1 MIEQGTKK
9 NLSDWIRR
17 QLFHYSDTKNGRCT
31 SFILSHVGSGSKS
44 NIVTTM
50 PLLERVGPDDIEEI
64 VGQLNETATIDAEG
78 LGGLQKYMLQ
88 ATFENLDKPINRFIF
103 RLNATDNEDNVDVM
117 DSEPATQKGLMS
129 QMMRHTEA
137 TFRISMASTG
147 NIVGM
152 QNRIISRQAE
162 QIENLTQKHIELV
175 QVLEELQTEKHQREL
190 DSAVALRK
198 QAAYQDITQKILLLL
213 PTVANKLTGK
223 NLLPEKTSSG
233 EQMIK
238 SLMDSL
244 SPEQMGH
251 MQSMLKPEQQMIIF
265 QIYENMRKFDESKNE
280 TTEEEK
286 KSNGAS

>member
-50 PLLERVGPDDIEEI
+50 PIIEKIGPDDIDET
-64 VGQLNETATIDAEG
+64 VGQINETATIDAEG

-103 RLNATDNEDNVDVM
+103 RINATDGEDNVDVM

-162 QIENLTQKHIELV
+162 QIETLTQKHIELV
-175 QVLEELQTEKHQREL
+175 QVLEELQTEKHTREL
-190 DSAVALRK
+190 DAAVAMRK
-198 QAAYQDITQKILLLL
+198 QEAYKDITQKVLLLL
-213 PTVANKLTGK
+213 PTVANKLAGK
-223 NLLPEKTSSG
+223 TLLPEKTTSG

-244 SPEQMGH
+244 TPDQMNNMQGMLSPEQKMV
-251 MQSMLKPEQQMIIF
+251 MF
-265 QIYENMRKFDESKNE
+265 QIYENMRKFDEEKE
-280 TTEEEK
+280 KTEEEN

>member
-50 PLLERVGPDDIEEI
+50 PIIEKIGPDDIDET
-64 VGQLNETATIDAEG
+64 VGQINETATIDAEG

-103 RLNATDNEDNVDVM
+103 RINATDGEDNVDVM

-162 QIENLTQKHIELV
+162 QIETLTQKHIDLV
-175 QVLEELQTEKHQREL
+175 QVLEELQTEKHTREL
-190 DSAVALRK
+190 DAAVAMRK
-198 QAAYQDITQKILLLL
+198 QEAYKDITQKVLLLL
-213 PTVANKLTGK
+213 PTVANKLAGK
-223 NLLPEKTSSG
+223 TLLPEKTTSG

-244 SPEQMGH
+244 TPDQMNNMQGMLSPEQKMV
-251 MQSMLKPEQQMIIF
+251 MF
-265 QIYENMRKFDESKNE
+265 QIYENMRKFDEEKE
-280 TTEEEK
+280 KTEEEN